1 MSMSFSDRALDDD
14 ENRTDGT
21 GSCRAVA
28 EEPAVP
34 ELAPVSADPAAA
46 TDDSVARCHALIR
59 RLRRENVRLRRSGEF
74 FGQLAERLNQ
84 ELRQQRTVLSHETAR
99 PWESHGNTPQTPP
112 RQGLLE

>member
-1 MSMSFSDRALDDD
+1 MSFSDRALDDD

-21 GSCRAVA
+21 GSCRAVGS
-28 EEPAVP
+28 EPAVAK
-34 ELAPVSADPAAA
+34 LAPVSGDPGAA

-84 ELRQQRTVLSHETAR
+84 ELRQQRIMLSHETAR
-99 PWESHGNTPQTPP
+99 PWESHGDDRQTPPP